1 MPVAGPR
8 AVARESAQADF
19 VTLQQRF
26 QPPGPG
32 PASRAARIA
41 ARNRSFTMKRTT
53 IAAIVTAVLV
63 PLAVT
68 ASCTFRQVRPTMQTV
83 HTSDAPAAIGPYSQA
98 VVANGFVFTAGQVPF
113 DPATMQLVEGD
124 IGAQTEQVMKNVTA
138 ILRQAGVDL
147 SSVVKTTV
155 FLRDMNDF
163 NGMNEV
169 YARHFGDHKPARS
182 TVQVARLPRDVAV
195 EIEAIAVLAD
205 R

>member
-1 MPVAGPR
+1 
-8 AVARESAQADF
+8 
-19 VTLQQRF
+19 
-26 QPPGPG
+26 
-32 PASRAARIA
+32 
-41 ARNRSFTMKRTT
+41 MKRTA

-68 ASCTFRQVRPTMQTV
+68 ASCTFRQARPTMQTV

-113 DPATMQLVEGD
+113 DPHTMQLVEGD
-124 IGAQTEQVMKNVTA
+124 IGAQTEQVMKNITA

-163 NGMNEV
+163 GGMNDV

-195 EIEAIAVLAD
+195 EIEAVAVLAD